1 MKGIKKGLAILLVLC
16 TLLSLVFVAGA
27 GMADDTAQD
36 ITTAQSD
43 AASLDHRI
51 VHLDCGRKYF
61 SVDSVKTLIDA
72 MAKNGY
78 NELELAFGNAGLRFL
93 LNDMSVEVTD
103 TVCYKDNEVRDAVVE
118 GNKTQNSSND
128 GRCWDENDMSAILA
142 YADSK
147 GIEIVPLLN
156 MPGHMNALLN
166 VNLDYKL
173 TDEHPQNGTITS
185 AETIDLNKTDAYA
198 FGLAVLQKYVAFFT
212 GKVSYFNF
220 GADEYG
226 NDIYNPY
233 FSMTGADVS
242 YERFVEY
249 FNECAVIIKNAG
261 MTPRAFNDFV
271 YYNNQP
277 GADKGVEI
285 CYWNNQWSGSP
296 YVKASSLANQGY
308 TLINTNSNW
317 YYALGEGYTLSA
329 AVASAQSVKYNQFR
343 DVESS
348 ETISNPAG
356 AMVCIW
362 CDDPNAA
369 SDTETISGATQLISA
384 FAESNAGVFPEIPL
398 EKTVNLTVGETATY
412 TQSGQQSVTL
422 QGDASI
428 ATADVTA
435 SQGGVAYN
443 AQATASIE
451 AYLSNNYPTS
461 NVLDGNVSTY
471 YWSSGA
477 QSVGTYVQVDL
488 GAAITM
494 NAVQVSSPKDGD
506 VCTKADVQI
515 SSDGTTWT
523 TVGQHTGTSK
533 QTVTDTYT
541 FDSQKVRYIR
551 VVITAAINNWWK
563 LSDIS
568 FGTVDGSG
576 KFTRMQP
583 SGTASEDAT
592 NITFTGMSV
601 GKTTYQIGNTTYQ
614 VIVSKA
620 EKTVYLPVDGSL
632 NYSDTSAKA
641 YVMTGDENAVEVS
654 ATESG
659 ITFTGK
665 SVGKAVVT
673 TTNCVYNIEVVNEDP
688 SVGGTKNIEYLITG
702 LAVTGSDNQTS
713 KSISSADVY
722 GAEGKAISELVPAAG
737 TYHDGTYTVKYW
749 KTQYLTGT
757 DRLPSDRGWTN
768 NSNKGITITHIRY
781 FGGKWEVKDTEGNWI
796 SVDTDSDLAAYYL
809 HQTEVTQEVTTYV
822 TDWGDDWSVAS
833 QLHNTYGLYDFAVVY
848 PSSSDR
854 DPSKFANDNT
864 MLFNAEGQRDYAVS
878 DTNGTGRYVHDVQ
891 VKASDEYEVYMI
903 TAIRVQCD
911 RIQNNNIPNYTDKYS
926 SEYYT
931 ADEKIIWVDD
941 ESSIPEG
948 TAMTKYGEYYHVGGD
963 PTIPVMKLYT
973 KQAILFTYYLRV
985 KPNDDSL
992 KVHYID
998 QATNT
1003 EFYGYPIAVKNG
1015 TVFDEKIDLNKNWKG
1030 DLAYGTVTNN
1040 LNKKQTVSA
1049 DLSTMPAIGAQ
1060 YRYSA
1065 YTCVTVEHS
1074 DDCKEVY
1081 LYYTFNNAHSFVVDF
1096 GLPVTITNDDL
1107 KISGDWASAT
1117 VTGAQYGTATATVN
1131 GDVTYTPTQT
1141 LKSVETL
1148 QLTLTGEKS
1157 ITHQIYIYPA
1167 TTVYYEEGFATYTE
1181 GWTDDGDKGAGL
1193 QATQVAGESTDAYG
1207 FDAKYEKE
1215 STGASNGTQATSNN
1229 LGDQATFAFTG
1240 TGVDIYANTDQN
1252 TGTVMIAVAQNN
1264 KTVKVLV
1271 IDTAM
1276 VNGNSSAT
1284 AGQAVKAYNVPI
1296 ASISGLKHGDYTVT
1310 ITHVPTSAGETAVD
1324 TKAIHLDGFRVHG
1337 TLDMNS
1343 EVYQQDNEAN
1353 PTFVELR
1360 NAVLAYAEVNTNDS
1374 QYANQIAKNTMSQVY
1389 ATDEVGAGAVVI
1401 VQDEQGVVTNSKD
1414 ILDNGPKN
1422 ELYLKSGDTVVFK
1435 IADGYDN
1442 VQVGLKA
1449 LNAPT
1454 SYSINDKSVTLNTS
1468 TDMFY
1473 PVTLGNDRVVTI
1485 KNNSGGIL
1493 SITEVKAI
1501 PSANSAS
1508 EASVFAALS
1517 ANDLMPALL
1526 SMGFESE
1533 PVAATATLN
1542 ITVQCGDKAVPVTL
1556 TADGMSGDTHT
1567 FTAAEIK
1574 AAVEKALP
1582 EGYNV
1587 DDVTFTDV
1595 TVACGE
1601 SADVSFTAAQ
1611 TQIPDTPTSTIEKII
1626 AVAKRVINRIIGW
1639 FR

>member
-103 TVCYKDNEVRDAVVE
+103 TVCYKDDEVRDAVVE

-166 VNLDYKL
+166 VNLNYKL
-173 TDEHPQNGTITS
+173 TNEHPQNGTITS

-249 FNECAVIIKNAG
+249 FNKCAVIIKNAG

-641 YVMTGDENAVEVS
+641 YDMTGDENAVEVS

-768 NSNKGITITHIRY
+768 NSKKGITITHIRY

-1167 TTVYYEEGFATYTE
+1167 TTVYYEEGFATYSGAVQGGT
-1181 GWTDDGDKGAGL
+1181 DKGNG
-1193 QATQVAGESTDAYG
+1193 TQTASVAGSKAYYGYDAAYLNNTQ
-1207 FDAKYEKE
+1207 D
-1215 STGASNGTQATSNN
+1215 SNGTVATLNA
-1229 LGDQATFAFTG
+1229 GGEGTFTFTG
-1240 TGVDIYANTDQN
+1240 TGVDVYACTKEDS
-1252 TGTVMIAVAQNN
+1252 GKVMIYVYRGSGDNMTLKRLIAV
-1264 KTVKVLV
+1264 
-1271 IDTAM
+1271 DTRQL
-1276 VNGNSSAT
+1276 GEQSAEDT
-1284 AGQAVKAYNVPI
+1284 AYNVPI
-1296 ASISGLKHGDYTVT
+1296 VSLSGLDY
-1310 ITHVPTSAGETAVD
+1310 GEYTLVMKEVQTKTD
-1324 TKAIHLDGFRVHG
+1324 TGKVNYPVYIDGFRVHG
-1337 TLDMNS
+1337 TLDVVNTQ
-1343 EVYQQDNEAN
+1343 VYKDDNEAN

-1360 NAVLAYAEVNTNDS
+1360 DSVLQVNLNLS
-1374 QYANQIAKNTMSQVY
+1374 EYNGQYAGQIAENVMSQVY
-1389 ATDEVGAGAVVI
+1389 AKDNDVKALVI
-1401 VQDEQGVVTNSKD
+1401 NASQTGVDSTNVQDLLE
-1414 ILDNGPKN
+1414 NGPKN
-1422 ELYLKSGDTVVFK
+1422 EIYLKQNESLVFTANATSAQ
-1435 IADGYDN
+1435 I
-1442 VQVGLKA
+1442 GLKA
-1449 LNAPT
+1449 LNGAT
-1454 SYSINDKSVTLNTS
+1454 TYTINNDTRVSLNTS

-1473 PVTLGNDRVVTI
+1473 PVNTGMVTI
-1485 KNNSGGIL
+1485 TNTGSGIL
-1493 SITEVKAI
+1493 SITELKLFGAGT
-1501 PSANSAS
+1501 ST
-1508 EASVFAALS
+1508 ASVEPMS
-1517 ANDLMPALL
+1517 APALTRAL
-1526 SMGFESE
+1526 MSLGFEPE
-1533 PVAATATLN
+1533 PVEATATLN

-1574 AAVEKALP
+1574 AAVEQALP

-1587 DDVTFTDV
+1587 DDVTFSDV

-1611 TQIPDTPTSTIEKII
+1611 PQTPDTPTSTIGKII